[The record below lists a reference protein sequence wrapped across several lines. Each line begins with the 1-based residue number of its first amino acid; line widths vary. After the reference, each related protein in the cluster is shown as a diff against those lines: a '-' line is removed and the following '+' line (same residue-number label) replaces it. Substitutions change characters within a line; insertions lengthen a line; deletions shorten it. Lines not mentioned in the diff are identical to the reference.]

1 MVTQLSKEDVSRET
15 LYEQVWQEPMTSLGK
30 RYGVSSSYLA
40 RVCTNLNVPRPER
53 GYWSKLAAGH
63 KVPVP
68 PLPAPT
74 PDHDLVWCRSGIID
88 PTKNVVKPKPLKP
101 HNRRS
106 KRPRLIRDGSLHP
119 LIRGT
124 KDLFLKGRETGNG
137 YLKPFKW
144 NLVDI
149 ITSEQQLDRALSIA
163 NTLFLEFE
171 NRGWEVK
178 LEASNKQ
185 FQRPQAD
192 DRPQG
197 GKDRYDVNHWSPGR
211 STLVYLESV
220 AIGLTLIEN
229 SHEVEVVYLDGK
241 HVPVT
246 DLKKSQQWLASRW
259 PSKQHRPSR
268 QFRLRAY
275 SPYLR
280 TKWQQEWTIREGQ
293 DISRLAKTIA
303 RELRKATGTIAE
315 EFAVTSEEIQREREE
330 WERQREKWRIEQ
342 VEKARQTA
350 RKESVAS
357 LEKIIADW
365 GRVKLLHEFFNE
377 IEQSIET
384 AAESEKHRL
393 LQRLQLARE
402 LIPLPNALKAL
413 EGWSTPE
420 EQFRS
425 KDGGEQIPPE
435 PKCR

>member
-1 MVTQLSKEDVSRET
+1 MATQLSKEDVSRET
-15 LYEQVWQEPMTSLGK
+15 LYEQVWREPMTSVGK
-30 RYGVSSSYLA
+30 KYGVSSSYLA
-40 RVCTNLNVPRPER
+40 RVCTSLNVPRPER

-63 KVPVP
+63 KVPIS

-74 PDHDLVWCRSGIID
+74 PDHDLVWCRSGSID

-101 HNRRS
+101 HNRRAKP
-106 KRPRLIRDGSLHP
+106 KRKIRDGSLHP
-119 LIRGT
+119 LIKGA
-124 KDLFLKGRETGNG
+124 KDLFLRGRETGNG

-163 NTLFLEFE
+163 NMLFLEFE

-192 DRPQG
+192 DRPHG

-229 SHEVEVVYLDGK
+229 SHEVEFVYLDGK

-246 DLKKSQQWLASRW
+246 DLKKSQKWLASRW
-259 PSKQHRPSR
+259 RSKHDRPSG

-280 TKWQQEWTIREGQ
+280 TNWQREWTIREKQ
-293 DISRLAKTIA
+293 DISRLAKTVA
-303 RELRKATGTIAE
+303 RELREATGIIAE

-342 VEKARQTA
+342 VEKARQA
-350 RKESVAS
+350 AMHAS
-357 LEKIIADW
+357 LLSLERIIADW
-365 GRVKLLHEFFNE
+365 GRLKLIHEFFSE
-377 IEQSIET
+377 IENSIDS
-384 AAESEKHRL
+384 AASEPEKHRL
-393 LQRLQLARE
+393 LQRLELARD
-402 LIPLPNALKAL
+402 LIPLPDALKAL

-425 KDGGEQIPPE
+425 KNGGE
-435 PKCR
+435 